1 MFQSYTI
8 NRAKGTWKMS
18 CYRGFYHKSFK
29 KELGSGKFQ
38 RWYLQQI
45 WMLINE
51 IGQPEILA
59 DLITL
64 KIIMSR

>member
-1 MFQSYTI
+1 
-8 NRAKGTWKMS
+8 MS